1 VTAASFCWHERRRG
15 GDNEISDLS
24 EGDGQ
29 GGCSF
34 ASFEHNSDT
43 VTEATVPLCTVVQQI
58 EKGNG
63 IDDSSGHTINDVQSA
78 PLPNSYL
85 HTPCPSR
92 CNARV
97 LKKPAMTKDMT
108 GKEHGRAKQRN
119 FIIFT
124 DNGQA

>member
-1 VTAASFCWHERRRG
+1 LLV
-15 GDNEISDLS
+15 
-24 EGDGQ
+24 
-29 GGCSF
+29 

-108 GKEHGRAKQRN
+108 GKEHGRANNAISPFLQTMDKRDYGMLMAAPS
-119 FIIFT
+119 T
-124 DNGQA
+124 TSTTPDGQTTAIKPDAQ